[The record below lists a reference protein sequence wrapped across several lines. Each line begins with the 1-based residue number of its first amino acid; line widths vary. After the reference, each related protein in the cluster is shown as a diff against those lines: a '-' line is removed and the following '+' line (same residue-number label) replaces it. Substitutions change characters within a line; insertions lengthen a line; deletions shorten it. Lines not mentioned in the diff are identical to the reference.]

1 LALVHLL
8 MPLCGLS
15 GAFEGS
21 ALAWASPLRPAPRSP
36 ALAGPRS
43 EGGSLQHVARLQT
56 WHRRSVED
64 DERGSAGAPPKQKEE
79 APIDFQ
85 EMWDLLQ
92 TGGWL
97 YPARGFSRRRLVEGG
112 ARVGEAAAAATTGL
126 TGLEKLGMVA
136 RAADGLPPVDDSW
149 LVEQSGKL
157 VPVVSGM
164 LWPAAE
170 VSVLILWAFAVALLI
185 LEEMQRPSLSALDVN
200 VDVQR
205 RRRINTVAFFTVSC
219 VFMLTPPLPGF
230 FDA

>member
-1 LALVHLL
+1 
-8 MPLCGLS
+8 
-15 GAFEGS
+15 
-21 ALAWASPLRPAPRSP
+21 
-36 ALAGPRS
+36 
-43 EGGSLQHVARLQT
+43 
-56 WHRRSVED
+56 
-64 DERGSAGAPPKQKEE
+64 
-79 APIDFQ
+79 
-85 EMWDLLQ
+85 
-92 TGGWL
+92 
-97 YPARGFSRRRLVEGG
+97 
-112 ARVGEAAAAATTGL
+112 VGEAAAAATTGL